1 MFSTLTKDY
10 ETEKKLKYF
19 LGGLHFSGR
28 TAQNSR
34 KMGFAR
40 RICREFKT
48 SSIGGSEAIV
58 KTHTPHV
65 CRGSSLNFGGGA
77 FYLNNPCEK
86 ETD

>member
-1 MFSTLTKDY
+1 MTKDH
-10 ETEKKLKYF
+10 TFKACHF
-19 LGGLHFSGR
+19 LWCLLVL
-28 TAQNSR
+28 NL
-34 KMGFAR
+34 GFAR
-40 RICREFKT
+40 RICQEFKNL
-48 SSIGGSEAIV
+48 SIGGSEAIV

>member
-1 MFSTLTKDY
+1 MFSTWLKKPLAKDY
-10 ETEKKLKYF
+10 EIEKKMKYF
-19 LGGLHFSGR
+19 QGGLHFSGR

-40 RICREFKT
+40 RICGEFKN

-65 CRGSSLNFGGGA
+65 CLRL
-77 FYLNNPCEK
+77 P
-86 ETD
+86 T